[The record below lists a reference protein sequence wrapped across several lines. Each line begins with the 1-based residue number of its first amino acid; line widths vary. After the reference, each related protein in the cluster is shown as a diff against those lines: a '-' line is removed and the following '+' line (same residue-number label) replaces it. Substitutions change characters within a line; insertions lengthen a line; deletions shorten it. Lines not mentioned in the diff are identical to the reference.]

1 MHDFT
6 YMKYK
11 KKIHR
16 GRVYKR
22 ISVAEGKEDEE
33 LLLDGYDVSVW
44 SDENVLEIHS
54 DYTIL

>member
-33 LLLDGYDVSVW
+33 LLLGGYDVSVW

>member
-33 LLLDGYDVSVW
+33 LLMGAKFLFGVMKMFLY
-44 SDENVLEIHS
+44 NGC
-54 DYTIL
+54 TIF